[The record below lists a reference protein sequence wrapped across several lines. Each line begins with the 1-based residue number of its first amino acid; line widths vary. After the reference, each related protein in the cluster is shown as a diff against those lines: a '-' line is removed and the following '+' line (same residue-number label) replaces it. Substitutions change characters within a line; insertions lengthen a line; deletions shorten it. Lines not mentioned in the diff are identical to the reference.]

1 MKVKRIFTMMAMLM
15 LVVLTTMAQT
25 RDEVTLTVAGEG
37 VTKEEATKSALR
49 DAISQTFGT
58 FVSSNT
64 QLLNDELVKDEIV
77 SVTSGNVKNYKEIS
91 CVSIQGKMVV
101 TLQATVCISKLVSYA
116 KSKGSSA
123 ELAGATFAMNMKIKE
138 LNKQNEYKAMRN
150 LVIQLL
156 QFGNVFDYKLSLG
169 EPRIYDNDNY
179 GVDVQVHLLFTDKLR
194 LFNNLIFN
202 TMSALSL
209 TEQEQEEYKKT
220 GLKVYEVE
228 LPAPR
233 DTYRYYDKEQLRV
246 EGWCQECCFFFRNDF
261 NYYED
266 KEILNLGITNQ
277 DLQKVVSDFMIID
290 MDANYHGVV
299 GLICYIL
306 DRYARSCFIR
316 NNLGTNLQMEH
327 FNLKLYNYGPWMYYL
342 TSDGPVS
349 TRKKIAEGKYQAF
362 HDTANGTEVARM
374 KMVLLIPKA
383 DIAKY
388 SKFEVI
394 PGQFK

>member
-1 MKVKRIFTMMAMLM
+1 MKVKRIFTMLAMLM

-123 ELAGATFAMNMKIKE
+123 ELAGATFAMNMKMKE
-138 LNKQNEYKAMRN
+138 LNKQNEYEALRN
-150 LVIQLL
+150 LVAQLIRY
-156 QFGNVFDYKLSLG
+156 GNVFNYKLSIG

-179 GVDVQVHLLFTDKLR
+179 GVDAEIHLLFTDKLR
-194 LFNNLIFN
+194 SFNEIIFK

-209 TEQEQEEYKKT
+209 SKREKEEYENV
-220 GLKVYEVE
+220 GLKVYEYR
-228 LPAPR
+228 LPTPR
-233 DTYRYYDKEQLRV
+233 DNSNPGELKV
-246 EGWCQECCFFFRNDF
+246 EGSCANCKFYFRNDYDGSL
-261 NYYED
+261 ND
-266 KEILNLGITNQ
+266 DTNILNLGLTNKFLFGSYSPFVKINGYGQ
-277 DLQKVVSDFMIID
+277 GLF
-290 MDANYHGVV
+290 
-299 GLICYIL
+299 GLIGYIL
-306 DRYARSCFIR
+306 DTYSKSYAIR
-316 NNLGTNLQMEH
+316 NNLGTELQLADFGMQ
-327 FNLKLYNYGPWMYYL
+327 LCNYGPWMYYL
-342 TSDGPVS
+342 TPNRRVPINRMTADDWYP
-349 TRKKIAEGKYQAF
+349 TYQYQ
-362 HDTANGTEVARM
+362 ANGTEVACM
-374 KMVLLIPKA
+374 NMVILIPKT

-388 SKFEVI
+388 SRFYVVPKDKKFN
-394 PGQFK
+394 